1 VNSQGDN
8 EMSACKMCSNYENLL
23 EETLDEL
30 NSVCTINRLL
40 QKELLACT
48 THTSSWGI
56 ELHPTE
62 KDNDQA
68 GCSAWSLVTTKNH
81 MNETKKHVISNATKT
96 DQFIRTTNRYT
107 PLIEVPTVEGD
118 SIPMIVNGGIS
129 AKGSVKVI
137 NRSTSRQHGEG
148 SVKATNRSTSHQE
161 ASGHGE
167 TNHKKSS
174 AKSNVRKKNTSHQ
187 LNNSSQ
193 QRKNIES

>member
-1 VNSQGDN
+1 
-8 EMSACKMCSNYENLL
+8 
-23 EETLDEL
+23 
-30 NSVCTINRLL
+30 
-40 QKELLACT
+40 
-48 THTSSWGI
+48 
-56 ELHPTE
+56 
-62 KDNDQA
+62 
-68 GCSAWSLVTTKNH
+68 

-107 PLIEVPTVEGD
+107 PLMEVTAVEGD
-118 SIPMIVNGGIS
+118 TIPVIVNSGIS
-129 AKGSVKVI
+129 AKGSAKAT

-174 AKSNVRKKNTSHQ
+174 TKSNVRKKNTSHQ
-187 LNNSSQ
+187 LNNSPQ